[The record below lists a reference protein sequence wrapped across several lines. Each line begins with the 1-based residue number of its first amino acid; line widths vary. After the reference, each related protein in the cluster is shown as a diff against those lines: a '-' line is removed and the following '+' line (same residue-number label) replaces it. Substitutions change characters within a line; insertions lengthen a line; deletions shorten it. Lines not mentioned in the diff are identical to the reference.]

1 MTPEDASRN
10 LWSDEA
16 AGTHSWYRRRSHGL
30 WRKLKVSVHDVVG
43 DDHDHEDRV
52 VTTQTSGPTSIILR
66 FVDPSENSLY
76 IQMSGQSG
84 LIRVVRE
91 AVIQRLNPF
100 PDFKGHRMGWT
111 VSPIAR
117 GPKDCTR
124 TLRIRTALR
133 GLAPGEYF
141 KKYAGQKIKLVMY
154 GGAVPG
160 APGRSSFPK
169 DMFCH
174 HTLFALQSL

>member
-1 MTPEDASRN
+1 MRRLALIAGIAAVLTACGASSKSPSTT
-10 LWSDEA
+10 LSA
-16 AGTHSWYRRRSHGL
+16 TTTITKTG
-30 WRKLKVSVHDVVG
+30 
-43 DDHDHEDRV
+43 V

-76 IQMSGQSG
+76 IQMSGQPG

-91 AVIQRLNPF
+91 AVMQRLNPF

-141 KKYAGQKIKLVMY
+141 KKYAGQKIKLVIY

-160 APGRSSFPK
+160 APGCSSFPQ

-174 HTLFALQSL
+174 RTLFALQSL